1 MNVTDGATGFV
12 AYYPYSEDVR
22 IDGTTVNASVPVD
35 QTVEGNYS
43 SRVAKS
49 SSSVLFFNNLTGRL
63 GFEVEMDGV
72 KKVTLK
78 SSVPVAGD
86 ISVDFSGSIP
96 VVTAA
101 ATEVTLSGDFQR
113 GETYSFTL
121 AAGHLGDCSLSLS
134 DGETVISHYTAENLS
149 LGAGATL
156 SLGARMSRPTLSR
169 MSGSM
174 AEPVLSTE
182 AASYTIFLKRRSTST
197 TRMAEASRPS
207 RITILSCVTTVSSS
221 IGPAR
226 TAGTGGWYIREP
238 TTRSTART

>member
-1 MNVTDGATGFV
+1 MPSEGQVGQYSMNVTDGATGFV

-22 IDGTTVNASVPVD
+22 IDGTTVNASVPVN

-101 ATEVTLSGDFQR
+101 ATEVTP
-113 GETYSFTL
+113 ETFRE
-121 AAGHLGDCSLSLS
+121 G
-134 DGETVISHYTAENLS
+134 
-149 LGAGATL
+149 
-156 SLGARMSRPTLSR
+156 
-169 MSGSM
+169 
-174 AEPVLSTE
+174 
-182 AASYTIFLKRRSTST
+182 RR
-197 TRMAEASRPS
+197 
-207 RITILSCVTTVSSS
+207 TVSPSPPD
-221 IGPAR
+221 ILG
-226 TAGTGGWYIREP
+226 
-238 TTRSTART
+238 TARCPCLTERQSSHITPPRICLLAPGPHCRWVR